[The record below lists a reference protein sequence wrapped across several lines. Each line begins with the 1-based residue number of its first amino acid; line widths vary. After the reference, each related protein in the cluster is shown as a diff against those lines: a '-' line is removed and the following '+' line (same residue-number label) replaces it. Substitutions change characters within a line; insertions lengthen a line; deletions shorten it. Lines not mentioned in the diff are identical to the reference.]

1 MDEAMRETRLAVG
14 EIELEHAQK
23 LATVPESEDCLGPM
37 HHALAPQAKR
47 HRVVLA
53 DIVVALQ
60 LQPHGV
66 CRAGHGSHRRQVP
79 TRENVRA
86 DEVALTLAV
95 ALVAFVRHGDDLD
108 GSLAPGFERTRHRL
122 EVPWEMFV
130 SDSLEHLDGY
140 DAVVDAILVAVV
152 SHDYVHPVLHARS
165 LNSRPRFRELLVADR
180 QPRDPQAGVARR
192 HADRAG
198 APAATNLEDGL
209 SGAVAVEPESVDHR
223 VNLGVLRRLQVFLP
237 SFKVILGDRSQRRSH
252 RAGTSVERL
261 VDTRGIEHRFVQE
274 ELVERVTR
282 VVVVLDVLLASLLC
296 VAESRVRGEFHLR
309 SQPVQHASGHSH
321 DVVSEGWN
329 AGVRSL
335 ARTRVRGMPG
345 AEHVQQLVEL
355 AIEIAIHVGLAETDI
370 RAQHRLHEHPLVE
383 HLHRHRL
390 RKRLAVD
397 GLAQSLPGGQ
407 GPASH
412 GQLVAVG

>member
-1 MDEAMRETRLAVG
+1 MRETRLAVG
-14 EIELEHAQK
+14 EIELEHAQE
-23 LATVPESEDCLGPM
+23 LATVPESEDCLGPV

-53 DIVVALQ
+53 DIVVTLQ

-108 GSLAPGFERTRHRL
+108 GSLTPGFERTRHRL
-122 EVPWEMFV
+122 EVPGEMFV

-165 LNSRPRFRELLVADR
+165 LNSRPRFRELFVADR
-180 QPRDPQAGVARR
+180 QPGDPQPGVARR

-209 SGAVAVEPESVDHR
+209 SGAVAVEPESVNHR
-223 VNLGVLRRLQVFLP
+223 VNLGVLR
-237 SFKVILGDRSQRRSH
+237 
-252 RAGTSVERL
+252 
-261 VDTRGIEHRFVQE
+261 
-274 ELVERVTR
+274 
-282 VVVVLDVLLASLLC
+282 
-296 VAESRVRGEFHLR
+296 
-309 SQPVQHASGHSH
+309 
-321 DVVSEGWN
+321 
-329 AGVRSL
+329 
-335 ARTRVRGMPG
+335 
-345 AEHVQQLVEL
+345 
-355 AIEIAIHVGLAETDI
+355 
-370 RAQHRLHEHPLVE
+370 
-383 HLHRHRL
+383 
-390 RKRLAVD
+390 
-397 GLAQSLPGGQ
+397 
-407 GPASH
+407 
-412 GQLVAVG
+412 